1 MKVDKALY
9 ILRLVL
15 EWILVGLAAVVMV
28 CDIIEPGSANGF
40 LWAAISLMSGVRCIM
55 SVCQNRFLEESRDF
69 WKGLA
74 EKAIDVL
81 WEEHEKNMRRLA
93 RSQADEN
100 DLK

>member
-1 MKVDKALY
+1 MKVNKALY

-15 EWILVGLAAVVMV
+15 EWIPVGLAAVVMV

-55 SVCQNRFLEESRDF
+55 SVCQNRILEESRDK
-69 WKGLA
+69 WKDLA
-74 EKAIDVL
+74 EKAVGIL
-81 WEEHEKNMRRLA
+81 QEEHEKNMRRLA
-93 RSQADEN
+93 RIQADDN

>member
-1 MKVDKALY
+1 MKTDRVLY
-9 ILRLVL
+9 ILRLIL

-55 SVCQNRFLEESRDF
+55 SVCQNRILEESRDK
-69 WKGLA
+69 WKALA
-74 EKAIDVL
+74 EKAIGDW

-93 RSQADEN
+93 RSQADDN